1 MLSQRRKLGASLAT
15 VMMVVA
21 MMMTLAFTVV
31 AIAFNHLNLSF
42 KNSNNSKA
50 KHLAEATLARA
61 VDSIYKDQDFGRF
74 GTASEKTVRVSLD
87 SLPAGSE
94 GVLTFDESTATAEGV
109 PVSTNN
115 RTEGSVYGGGNRL
128 VPGES
133 FHLVAKGKVKN
144 SFCTV
149 EAIITVPKFPFSVA
163 AEGQIKSTG
172 GLVVASVRSN
182 VQYDLNYPI
191 HEDDLQPG
199 HLVSNSK
206 AGDSAVVLSGEN
218 KIYGD
223 LQSSSGVTIENDTS
237 VLGEIRTDAQKEVL
251 PQTRASDYDP
261 EGKPGMQ
268 TVNSGAG
275 KLEIQGYNKS
285 YGDLTVDNGVYLDG
299 GVLYVDGDLTV
310 SAGGVSGRG
319 ALVSTGNITI
329 FGDGE
334 AKSDNQA
341 AIVADGNISLQGSS
355 AEKASFAGLIY
366 TRGNLKA
373 EYLRLAGVFV
383 AAGDSS
389 DVEFKDTEVYEDVS
403 KAVIDIDSQVSFEI
417 PTNIEPDATTAYGYP
432 IEVQADMSQLQ
443 SNIENYRNPNTGPS
457 EPDYLFKFAYAGS
470 STGYG
475 KMVPGNPIPQE
486 TTGPD
491 PFVIDG
497 SSVGMK
503 MFGQPVNSVA
513 EAESVALANI
523 EAQMLADGKTV
534 TAVERDTI
542 KSEARRVY
550 LMSTPGYWISKA
562 AADYTGGG
570 SNPSDPSTTPF
581 EFSLDLSEFYNKH
594 SDRMQVLYWADW
606 TELVDG

>member
-74 GTASEKTVRVSLD
+74 GTAAEKTIRVTLD

-109 PVSTNN
+109 PISTNN
-115 RTEGSVYGGGNRL
+115 RTEGSVTGGGARL

-133 FHLVAKGKVKN
+133 FHLVAKGTVKN
-144 SFCTV
+144 SFATV
-149 EAIITVPKFPFSVA
+149 ETIITVPKFPFSVA
-163 AEGQIKSTG
+163 AEGQIKSAG
-172 GLVVASVRSN
+172 GLVVASVRSD
-182 VQYDLNYPI
+182 VPYDLNYPI

-199 HLVSNSK
+199 HLVSNSNVGDAAVIL
-206 AGDSAVVLSGEN
+206 AGDN

-223 LQSSSGVTIENDTS
+223 LQSSSGVTIEDGTS

-261 EGKPGMQ
+261 EGKAGMK

-275 KLEIQGYNKS
+275 QLEIQGYNKS
-285 YGDLTVDNGVYLDG
+285 YGDLTVDNGVRLDG
-299 GVLYVDGDLTV
+299 GVLYVEGDLTV

-319 ALVSTGNITI
+319 ALVSTGNITVY
-329 FGDGE
+329 GDGE
-334 AKSDNQA
+334 ASSDNEA
-341 AIVADGNISLQGSS
+341 AIVADGNIILNGSS
-355 AEKASFAGLIY
+355 SEKASFAGLIY

-383 AAGDSS
+383 AAGESS
-389 DVEFKDTEVYEDVS
+389 NVEFKDTEVYEDAS
-403 KAVIDIDSQVSFEI
+403 KADIEVKTEVSFTI
-417 PTNIEPDATTAYGYP
+417 DPGIGPDTRTPYGYP
-432 IEVQADMSQLQ
+432 IATEIDMSALQ
-443 SNIENYRNPNTGPS
+443 SNVESYRNPNSGPT
-457 EPDYLFKFAYAGS
+457 EADYLFKFAYAPS
-470 STGYG
+470 STGYATL
-475 KMVPGNPIPQE
+475 VPGNPIPQE
-486 TTGPD
+486 VSGPD
-491 PFVIDG
+491 AFTIDG
-497 SSVGMK
+497 SKVNMK
-503 MFGQPVNSVA
+503 MFGVPVSSPA
-513 EAESVALANI
+513 EAEAVALTNI
-523 EAQMLADGKTV
+523 EAQMVADGLTV
-534 TAVERDTI
+534 TDLQRQTIRDD
-542 KSEARRVY
+542 ARAIFAA
-550 LMSTPGYWISKA
+550 STPGYWISKGA
-562 AADYTGGG
+562 VDYTGSGG
-570 SNPSDPSTTPF
+570 SDPTGSTTTPF

-594 SDRMQVLYWADW
+594 SDRMTVLYWAEMTND
-606 TELVDG
+606 